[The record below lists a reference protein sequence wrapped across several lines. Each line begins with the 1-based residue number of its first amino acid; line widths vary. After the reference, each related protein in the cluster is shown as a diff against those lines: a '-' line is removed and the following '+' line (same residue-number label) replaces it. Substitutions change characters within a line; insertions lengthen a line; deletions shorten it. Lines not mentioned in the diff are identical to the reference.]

1 MPTEDVFV
9 LPPFKVIVPLFDI
22 AWKGK
27 GAFSVNFAKIPTEL
41 DSLTSILLPVALP
54 LITKPSVEA
63 IPTLFSLFN
72 IISLLLVINPPLP
85 LIPVL

>member
-1 MPTEDVFV
+1 M
-9 LPPFKVIVPLFDI
+9 
-22 AWKGK
+22 AWKGT

-41 DSLTSILLPVALP
+41 DSLTSILPVVRL
-54 LITKPSVEA
+54 LSTFPSVEA